1 MCKSL
6 VCDRLLYRG
15 PDDWLDIATGERHAA
30 PDVSALRADA
40 HERPAI
46 ADLVDRIGRA
56 ADAHDAT
63 GVRVMH
69 LTLPMIAPRV
79 VVAEAA
85 RGLSALGFVAV
96 WAPAELPDGI
106 RRVLMHR
113 HLVLFSPEVAWD
125 RAADARVRAWIRELT
140 AASTR
145 AHLLVILRHVHRG
158 AVRPSAA
165 RGAAIVREHA
175 LALVPEP
182 AERPADWSWRCLCE
196 SDAARTAI
204 LNGDLRE
211 AEATLQ
217 MLAAEAAIGHQELS
231 DDVWRVRAELYFWQ
245 GRLHEADACV
255 AKLRDDD
262 ADAACWRTL
271 IRWAGGVCT
280 LETVGANVSGR
291 LAYLRAALAAERRLS
306 AGDEDG
312 ARRDI
317 RARRSSAPAPGRLE
331 RMVLDRL
338 EDLCATDRP
347 ARASAVRAFVARSG
361 AHGVWRWGRGGTA
374 MNLIHGVSTL
384 LEVVQDAADEYSALK
399 RGCSWVRDQGRAE
412 AAGIV
417 ADDGTR
423 LIAGDAVE
431 TPELSD
437 PDLRAAVAGGRGRT
451 VANGPNAIVAA
462 PVRYGGSTIGF
473 AVVRGRSDAAEA
485 LAGAAKA
492 LASVCAP
499 ALRARLDALALRAAS
514 ESRLPEILGR
524 SPAIAALRES
534 TARAATAPFPVL
546 IEGESGTGK
555 ELVARAVH
563 RLSPRRDR
571 RFAALN
577 CAALTDDLLE
587 AELFGHTRGAFTG
600 AVNPRAGLFEES
612 HGSTLFLDEVAEL
625 SPRAQAK
632 LLRVLQER
640 EVRRLGEHLPRPVDV
655 RVVAATNMPLAQ
667 AVCAGRFR
675 EDLLFR
681 LAVIRLRVPPLRDRI
696 EDVPLLAQAFWR
708 TATAEAGKQVLLAA
722 DAVAAL
728 CRHHWPGNVRELQN
742 VIAGL
747 IVTAPARG
755 RVGARQVAHVLASAG
770 SATVVECDTTLE
782 DARQAL
788 DRRMIAAALARHSG
802 RCSTAAR
809 DLGLSRQGLVKAMKR
824 LGLDGRTFKVQTAN
838 FKVQT

>member
-1 MCKSL
+1 MCESL
-6 VCDRLLYRG
+6 VCDRFLYRG
-15 PDDWLDIATGERHAA
+15 PDSWLDIATGEMRAA
-30 PDVSALRADA
+30 PDVAALREDTY
-40 HERPAI
+40 ERTVI
-46 ADLVDRIGRA
+46 ADLVDRVLRA
-56 ADAHDAT
+56 ADVHDAT

-69 LTLPMIAPRV
+69 LTLPGIAPGMF
-79 VVAEAA
+79 VAEAA
-85 RGLSALGFVAV
+85 RGLSALGFVTV
-96 WAPAELPDGI
+96 WAPAELPEGI
-106 RRVLMHR
+106 RRGLMHR

-125 RAADARVRAWIRELT
+125 HAADTSVRAWIRELT

-145 AHLLVILRHVHRG
+145 AHLLVILRHVQHGVVPPSTTRG
-158 AVRPSAA
+158 ASL
-165 RGAAIVREHA
+165 VRERA
-175 LALVPEP
+175 LALVPER
-182 AERPADWSWRCLCE
+182 ADRSADWSWRCLHE
-196 SDAARTAI
+196 ADAARKAI
-204 LNGDLRE
+204 LNGNLRE

-217 MLAAEAAIGHQELS
+217 VLAAEAAIGGHELS
-231 DDVWRVRAELYFWQ
+231 EDVARVRAELYFWQ
-245 GRLHEADACV
+245 GRVHEADACV
-255 AKLRDDD
+255 SQLGDDD

-271 IRWAGGVCT
+271 ISWAGDVCT
-280 LETVGANVSGR
+280 LEAVGANVSGR
-291 LAYLRAALAAERRLS
+291 LAYLQTALAAERRLS
-306 AGDEDG
+306 AGDREG
-312 ARRDI
+312 ARREI
-317 RARRSSAPAPGRLE
+317 GARRSSAAAPEQLE
-331 RMVLDRL
+331 RMVLDHL
-338 EDLCATDRP
+338 EYMCANDRP
-347 ARASAVRAFVARSG
+347 AREAAVRALVARSG
-361 AHGVWRWGRGGTA
+361 AHGLWRWGRGRTA

-384 LEVVQDAADEYSALK
+384 LEVVQDAADEYSALR
-399 RGCSWVRDQGRAE
+399 RGCSWARDQGRAE

-431 TPELSD
+431 TTELSD

-451 VANGPNAIVAA
+451 VANGPSAIVAE

-473 AVVRGRSDAAEA
+473 AVVRGRSEAAEA

-514 ESRLPEILGR
+514 ETRLPEILGR

-534 TARAATAPFPVL
+534 TARAAAAPFAVL

-655 RVVAATNMPLAQ
+655 RVVAATNTPLAQ
-667 AVCAGRFR
+667 AVGAGHFR

-708 TATAEAGKQVLLAA
+708 TATTEADKQVLLAA
-722 DAVAAL
+722 DGIAAL

-755 RVGARQVAHVLASAG
+755 RVGARHVAHVLASAG
-770 SATVVECDTTLE
+770 SATIVECDSTLE

-824 LGLDGRTFKVQTAN
+824 LGLEGGSFKVQTAKL
-838 FKVQT
+838 KVQT